1 MYKTQFLV
9 GGLRSY
15 GRDLQVMA
23 GFPSYGREFY
33 TGDSRPGIAFLG
45 GSNIMG

>member
-15 GRDLQVMA
+15 GRDLHVMA
-23 GFPSYGREFY
+23 GFTSYGKEVY
-33 TGDSRPGIAFLG
+33 IGVSRPGIWFLD